1 MPKLELMQ
9 DIMHVY
15 ETSNFKKDWINTNR
29 EKVETDVLDAQGQP
43 TP

>member
-1 MPKLELMQ
+1 MQ

-15 ETSNFKKDWINTNR
+15 VTSNFKRDWINTNR
-29 EKVETDVLDAQGQP
+29 EKVEKSGETDFLDAQGQL